1 VPGGGWID
9 AFMPR
14 HALSEVALFRKAL
27 CGRRRLQG
35 LCPRTP
41 RIYRLVPLPMLGSLR
56 ETDERGPKHPPYRS
70 VEATESALGL
80 LPIALSAAQFG
91 LIVLRRDK
99 EAHLCGGF

>member
-1 VPGGGWID
+1 
-9 AFMPR
+9 M
-14 HALSEVALFRKAL
+14 HALSEVALFRNAL

-41 RIYRLVPLPMLGSLR
+41 RIYRLVPLPMLGSLQ
-56 ETDERGPKHPPYRS
+56 ETDERGMPKHPPYRS

-80 LPIALSAAQFG
+80 LPSIALSSAQFG
-91 LIVLRRDK
+91 LILLRRDK